1 MSNRFPA
8 VTAKQVVRVLKKIG
22 FVFHRSGKG
31 SHEFYI
37 REQDKK
43 LVMVS
48 RHPNET
54 IKRKTLS
61 SILDAAGLSV
71 EEFRTLL

>member
-8 VTAKQVVRVLKKIG
+8 VTAKQVVRVLKEIG
-22 FVFHRSGKG
+22 FVFYRTGKG

-37 REQDKK
+37 RETDRKM
-43 LVMVS
+43 VMVS

-54 IKRKTLS
+54 IKRKTLGN
-61 SILDAAGLSV
+61 ILDAAGLTV
-71 EEFRTLL
+71 EEFKKLL